1 MHKRG
6 ACVLW
11 CLLTSPSLCP
21 CHLRIVCRASTVP
34 LSNLS
39 ELRIW
44 TFCWELGV
52 LCAIVHPG
60 RWIMRLTSPP
70 KACQQTPF
78 LSASLHQCMFGTY
91 RRKATHVVAGW
102 PLVSPHPA
110 NLWRNLPPLVPEFAR
125 LVRVS
130 GPANA
135 CLARESPSL
144 SRPSRCRPRFVVSL
158 TCAHYPREP
167 SAKPDL
173 VCLEVWFA
181 CCGQLWF
188 YFGCVPWWSFGG
200 GPR

>member
-1 MHKRG
+1 MHKKG

-44 TFCWELGV
+44 TLCWELGV

-60 RWIMRLTSPP
+60 RWIMWLTSPL

-110 NLWRNLPPLVPEFAR
+110 NLWAGNSLRSCLNSRAWS
-125 LVRVS
+125 VS
-130 GPANA
+130 RAQQMPA
-135 CLARESPSL
+135 L
-144 SRPSRCRPRFVVSL
+144 
-158 TCAHYPREP
+158 H
-167 SAKPDL
+167 AK
-173 VCLEVWFA
+173 VQA
-181 CCGQLWF
+181 
-188 YFGCVPWWSFGG
+188 
-200 GPR
+200 

>member
-44 TFCWELGV
+44 TLCWELGV

-60 RWIMRLTSPP
+60 RWIMWLTSPL

-78 LSASLHQCMFGTY
+78 LSASLHQCMFGSY
-91 RRKATHVVAGW
+91 RRKATRILHTNPYLQKLALACDGSHAHEPWRAPAQNRQKDSSFPPMLCKAYADAVVSQLVACGVAEGTCRGPLVVVAGRSCCHIQ
-102 PLVSPHPA
+102 PTYG
-110 NLWRNLPPLVPEFAR
+110 PEA
-125 LVRVS
+125 
-130 GPANA
+130 
-135 CLARESPSL
+135 
-144 SRPSRCRPRFVVSL
+144 
-158 TCAHYPREP
+158 P
-167 SAKPDL
+167 SA
-173 VCLEVWFA
+173 CA
-181 CCGQLWF
+181 
-188 YFGCVPWWSFGG
+188 
-200 GPR
+200 